1 MATLTGP
8 RAVST
13 FPVPSL
19 SSTAGVLQVAWG
31 YYNVASAPS
40 AADIVLM
47 CKLPAG
53 ATVIGG
59 FLQASDLDT
68 NGTETLDLDCGWA
81 ANGTDAADPDGFG
94 NFGVLTGDAVAEFR
108 PVAGIFLPFTNII
121 QDAGFK
127 TFAAETTVTVTFT
140 GAAAT
145 LTAGYLKVIV
155 LFVGP
160 GIATP

>member
-1 MATLTGP
+1 MATLTAP
-8 RAVST
+8 RAAST

-31 YYNVASAPS
+31 YYNVAAAPS
-40 AADIVLM
+40 AADVLNI

-59 FLQASDLDT
+59 FIQAADLDT
-68 NGTETLDLDCGWA
+68 NGTETLDIDCGWA
-81 ANGTDAADPDGFG
+81 ANGTDSADPDGFG

-108 PVAGIFLPFTNII
+108 PVAGIFLPFANVI
-121 QDAGFK
+121 QDSGYK
-127 TFAAETTVTVTFT
+127 TFAAETTVTITFT
-140 GAAAT
+140 GAPAT
-145 LTAGYLKVIV
+145 LTAGYIKVIV

-160 GIATP
+160 GIATA